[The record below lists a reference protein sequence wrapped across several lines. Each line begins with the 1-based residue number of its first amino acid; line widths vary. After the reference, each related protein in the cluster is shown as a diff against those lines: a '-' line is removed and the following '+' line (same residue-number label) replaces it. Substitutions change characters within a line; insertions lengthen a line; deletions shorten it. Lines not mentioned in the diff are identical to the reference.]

1 MKNRSTNPTLGSAFK
16 GMKRTANF
24 LFTFFLILFSIDG
37 FSQIRVANPSDAGIS
52 LVGNSTYTVR
62 WAKGGTTFSRV
73 RIKLSVDGGV
83 TFPYLLVNN
92 TPNTATDTSENI
104 TVPGVITN
112 QARIR
117 ITNQADSTVGDVSD
131 NNFEITGYCWPW
143 GVSCT
148 NNFIQNFTVNTLN
161 NSSTC
166 STRGYVSYTPT
177 GTRTTNLYTGSKVPF
192 TLKTSK
198 TNIDMGVAIW
208 CDFNGDK
215 DFSDAGEFLYASSS
229 LDTTHR
235 DSISIPSD
243 VTAGLKVLRVRTV
256 RATLLSS
263 SDYCE
268 FYNTGG
274 EIEDYQITVVSLP
287 GSGPIVVRTP
297 NATGITL
304 DNNTSYA
311 VRWSK
316 GGTLYDKVKIKF
328 SEDGGATFPYTLI
341 SNSNNLVSDTAE
353 NITVPGII
361 TTTARIRIE
370 NQNDSTDGDISDN
383 NFTVRGYCW
392 PWNTICTG
400 NFIQNF
406 SVNSLNSTSTC
417 SARGYVNYNTS
428 RTTTL
433 YSGESYTFSLKTSKT
448 NTDMG
453 VGIWCDFN
461 GDFDFDD
468 AGEFLYG
475 SPTLDTAFSGTF
487 SIPSGLT
494 FANRRLRIRTVRG
507 NLLGASNYCT
517 FYNTG
522 GEIEDYTV
530 SIDQIIGAGPLV
542 VRNPSAA
549 GLTLTS
555 NGSYTARWSKE
566 GTTYDK
572 VKIKFSEDGG
582 ITFPY
587 LLVNNTPNTST
598 DTSEAF
604 TVPGIITTQGRIQ
617 ITNQSDST
625 IGDISDNDFTIAGYC
640 WPWNTSCSNNF
651 IRSVAVNTLNST
663 STCSTRGYVN
673 NAATGTR
680 TTTLYQGLSYPIT
693 IKTSKTNN
701 MGVAVWCDF
710 NSDFDFDD
718 AGEFLFTGSSL
729 DTTFNGTIS
738 IPADAPLGTRRF
750 RVRTVNNQLLTSTDY
765 CAFYNS
771 GSEIEDYTVTIDEVT
786 GIGPLKITTP
796 NTAGLSLATNS
807 TYAVRWTKGNSTYD
821 RVRIKFSADGG
832 ATFPYLLVNNTPNL
846 SSDTAENI
854 IVPGI
859 ITTQGRIRVSNQN
872 DSTVSDMSD
881 NNFTITGY
889 CWPWSMSCS
898 NSFLRK
904 ITLNTLSTT
913 NTCAT
918 RAYSSAAASGANT
931 TTLYTGQSYPFTVK
945 TSKTSLTQGVAIWCD
960 YNNDLD
966 FDDAGE
972 LLYTSSSLDT
982 SFTGSITIPEDI
994 SVGTKRLRI
1003 RTVNNQLL
1011 DSTQSCTFFN
1021 TGGEIEDF
1029 TITIDVIPGVGP
1041 LVVRTPTAAGIS
1053 LATNANY
1060 TVRWAK
1066 GATTFPTA
1074 KVKLSVDGGLTYPY
1088 TLAENVSN
1096 ASIENSTSILV
1107 PGIITTQAKIR
1118 VSDQNDST
1126 NNDISDNN
1134 FAITGYCWPWGMS
1147 CTNNSINAFTLNTLS
1162 RNSGCATTRGYTVIA
1177 ATGINTTTMQ
1187 RGLTYP
1193 FTINTS
1199 TASSSMAVGIWC
1211 DFNNDLDFDD
1221 SGEFLYGSPSFGTSF
1236 SGNIT
1241 IPGNTA
1247 TGQRRLRVRTVRGTL
1262 LTASNACT
1270 FFNTGGEIEDYTI
1283 TIDQPTIVITSPLTE
1298 ICPGTN
1304 ISVAFTTTGTFLSGN
1319 YFQVQLSNSSGVFGA
1334 GTSALANGAASPITC
1349 HVGIGTAAGTY
1360 RLRVVAA
1367 TPAPALFGTNSDYF
1381 NIRSKPSTPTSTNG
1395 SRCGTGTVTLSAAG
1409 CSTIEWYNAS
1419 TKGTLV
1425 GTGASFV
1432 TPSISSTT
1440 NYFATC
1446 IDAQGCQSLRK
1457 QTSAT
1462 VNPVPTITSFNPTS
1476 GSVGFTNVVI
1486 SGTAFSVVDS
1496 VVFSG
1501 NAKAQIISK
1510 TSTSITV
1517 RTPVNAASGTIRVY
1531 TPCGMTTSSGSFT
1544 AVVPNIA
1551 TPVISLTSGT
1561 YPSSTTT
1568 TLSCATAGADIYYT
1582 LNGVTPDPN
1591 NPVTLLYTGDP
1602 IFIGVGLTLKAIGYK
1617 QGWTTS
1623 GIATATYTITTPTI
1637 VATPVILPASGTYT
1651 GGQVLTITCSTPQS
1665 SIYFT
1670 LNGQEP
1676 IMDGNTP
1683 IRYLGPITVAENVS
1697 VKAIGVR
1704 DGWSSS
1710 PAAWSELFISGA
1722 STLSACTFDPAP
1734 GAYSGAQSVTI
1745 NNADPSAQ
1753 IYYTTDGTD
1762 PYRYLPLAKPYA
1774 GPVAINSSL
1783 TLKASAYRDGF
1794 GDSPRTVGDYTIGA
1808 VRMAVDNSK
1817 PAYYTEPSGPVYST
1831 GNNPSPLFPASNND
1845 MMVSLYPNPTN
1856 GILFIDFGARK
1867 ENMKITIL
1875 NVMGQVVNVVETEGA
1890 SFGAALNLS
1899 ENKPGVYIVRISDSN
1914 GNQVEK
1920 KVVLQ

>member
-1 MKNRSTNPTLGSAFK
+1 MKKRSTKPTFVTTFQRIKQTTRILFAFS
-16 GMKRTANF
+16 
-24 LFTFFLILFSIDG
+24 LILFSIDG
-37 FSQIRVANPSDAGIS
+37 FSQIRVINPSDAGIS
-52 LVGNSTYTVR
+52 LAGNSTYTIR

-73 RIKLSVDGGV
+73 KIKLSVDGGV

-92 TPNTATDTSENI
+92 TPNTATDSSENI
-104 TVPGVITN
+104 TVPGLITN

-117 ITNQADSTVGDVSD
+117 ITNQSDSTVGDVSD

-143 GVSCT
+143 SVSCT
-148 NNFIQNFTVNTLN
+148 NNFIQNFTVNSLN

-166 STRGYVSYTPT
+166 SARGYVSYTPS
-177 GTRTTNLYTGSKVPF
+177 GTRTTNLYTSSKVPF

-198 TNIDMGVAIW
+198 TNINMGVAIW
-208 CDFNGDK
+208 CDFNEDK
-215 DFSDAGEFLYASSS
+215 DFSDAGEFLYASSV

-235 DSISIPSD
+235 DSITIPSD

-263 SDYCE
+263 GDYCT

-274 EIEDYQITVVSLP
+274 EIEDYQVTISSLP
-287 GSGPIVVRTP
+287 GSGPILLRTP
-297 NATGITL
+297 SAAGITL

-316 GGTLYDKVKIKF
+316 GGTTYDKVKIKF
-328 SEDGGATFPYTLI
+328 SEDGGATFPYTLVN
-341 SNSNNLVSDTAE
+341 NSNNLVTDTAE
-353 NITVPGII
+353 SITVPGII

-370 NQNDSTDGDISDN
+370 NQNDSTVGDISDN
-383 NFTVRGYCW
+383 NFTIRGYCW
-392 PWNTICTG
+392 PWNTSCT
-400 NFIQNF
+400 NNYIQNF
-406 SVNSLNSTSTC
+406 TVNTINSNSTC

-433 YSGESYTFSLKTSKT
+433 YSGQSYPFTVKTSKV
-448 NTDMG
+448 NIDMG

-475 SPTLDTAFSGTF
+475 SPSLDTTFSGTI
-487 SIPSGLT
+487 SIPSGMT

-507 NLLGASNYCT
+507 NLLGASDYCT
-517 FYNTG
+517 FFNTG

-530 SIDQIIGAGPLV
+530 SIDEIIGAGPLV
-542 VRNPSAA
+542 VRTPSDA

-555 NGSYTARWSKE
+555 NSSYTAKWSKA

-572 VKIKFSEDGG
+572 VKIKFSDDGG
-582 ITFPY
+582 VTFPY
-587 LLVNNTPNTST
+587 LLVNNTPNTSA
-598 DTSEAF
+598 DTTE
-604 TVPGIITTQGRIQ
+604 TIVVPGIITSQGRIQ

-625 IGDISDNDFTIAGYC
+625 IGDVSDNDFTITGYC
-640 WPWNTSCSNNF
+640 WPWNTSCSNNY
-651 IRSVAVNTLNST
+651 IRSVVVNTLNNT

-673 NAATGTR
+673 NAATGTK
-680 TTTLYQGLSYPIT
+680 TTTLYKGESYPIT

-710 NSDFDFDD
+710 NNDLDFED
-718 AGEFLFTGSSL
+718 AGEFLYASSSM
-729 DTTFNGTIS
+729 DTTFNGTID

-750 RVRTVNNQLLTSTDY
+750 RVRTINNMLLTSTDY
-765 CAFYNS
+765 CAFYNT
-771 GSEIEDYTVTIDEVT
+771 GSEIEDYTITIDEVT
-786 GIGPLKITTP
+786 GIGPLTITAPTA
-796 NTAGLSLATNS
+796 AGLSLATNS
-807 TYAVRWTKGNSTYD
+807 TYTVRWIKGNSTYD
-821 RVRIKFSADGG
+821 KVKIKFSADGG
-832 ATFPYLLVNNTPNL
+832 ATFPYLLVNNSPNL
-846 SSDTAENI
+846 SSDTSENI
-854 IVPGI
+854 TIPGI

-898 NSFLRK
+898 NSYLRK

-918 RAYSSAAASGANT
+918 RAYSSAAASGSNT

-945 TSKTSLTQGVAIWCD
+945 TSKTSLTQGLAIWCD

-982 SFTGSITIPEDI
+982 SFTGSITIPEDV
-994 SVGTKRLRI
+994 SVGTKRLRV

-1011 DSTQSCTFFN
+1011 DATQSCTFFN
-1021 TGGEIEDF
+1021 TGGEIEDY

-1053 LATNANY
+1053 LASNSSY

-1074 KVKLSVDGGLTYPY
+1074 KVKLSVDGGSTFPY

-1096 ASIENSTSILV
+1096 ASTENSTSIVV

-1118 VSDQNDST
+1118 VSDQSDST
-1126 NNDISDNN
+1126 NNDVSDNN
-1134 FAITGYCWPWGMS
+1134 FTITGYCWPWGMT
-1147 CTNNSINAFTLNTLS
+1147 CTNNSINSFTMNTLS
-1162 RNSGCATTRGYTVIA
+1162 RSSGCGTSRGYTVVA
-1177 ATGINTTTMQ
+1177 ATGSNTSTMQ

-1211 DFNNDLDFDD
+1211 DFNNDQDFDD

-1247 TGQRRLRVRTVRGTL
+1247 TGQRRLRVRTVRGSL
-1262 LTASNACT
+1262 LTAADACT
-1270 FFNTGGEIEDYTI
+1270 FFSNGGEIEDYTI
-1283 TIDQPTIVITSPLTE
+1283 TIDQPTIVITSPLTD

-1304 ISVAFTTTGTFLSGN
+1304 ISVAFTTTGTFLDGN

-1334 GTSALANGAASPITC
+1334 GTSALANGASSPISC
-1349 HVGIGTAAGTY
+1349 HIGIGTAQGTY

-1381 NIRSKPSTPTSTNG
+1381 NIHSKPSAPTSTNG

-1409 CSTIEWYNAS
+1409 CSTIEWYDAS
-1419 TKGTLV
+1419 TKGNLV
-1425 GTGASFV
+1425 GTGASFE

-1440 NYFATC
+1440 SYYAAC
-1446 IDAQGCQSLRK
+1446 IDAQGCQSVRK
-1457 QTSAT
+1457 QTSAV
-1462 VNPVPTITSFNPTS
+1462 VNPLPSITSFNPTS

-1486 SGTAFSVVDS
+1486 SGTAFSNVDS

-1501 NAKAQIISK
+1501 NAKAQILSK

-1517 RTPVNAASGTIRVY
+1517 KTPLNATSGIIRVY
-1531 TPCGMTTSSGSFT
+1531 TPCGATLSSGSFST
-1544 AVVPNIA
+1544 IVPTIE
-1551 TPVISLTSGT
+1551 TPVISLASGT
-1561 YPSSTTT
+1561 YASSTST
-1568 TLSCATAGADIYYT
+1568 TLACATAGADIYYT

-1591 NPVTLLYTGDP
+1591 SPVTKLYTGDP

-1617 QGWTTS
+1617 QGWVTS

-1637 VATPVILPASGTYT
+1637 VATPVISPASGTYS
-1651 GGQVLTITCSTPQS
+1651 GGQVVSISCSTPQS

-1676 IMDGNTP
+1676 ILDGNTP
-1683 IRYLGPITVAENVS
+1683 IRYLGPITVTENVS

-1722 STLSACTFDPAP
+1722 SSLSACTFDPAP
-1734 GAYSGAQSVTI
+1734 GAYSDAQSVTI
-1745 NNADPSAQ
+1745 NNADPLAQ
-1753 IYYTTDGTD
+1753 IYYTIDGTD
-1762 PYRYLPLAKPYA
+1762 PYRYLPLAKPYT

-1794 GDSPRTVGDYTIGA
+1794 GDSPRAVGDYTIGSG
-1808 VRMAVDNSK
+1808 RMAADNSK
-1817 PAYYTEPSGPVYST
+1817 PAYHTEPAGPAYSIGNKPAPLNP
-1831 GNNPSPLFPASNND
+1831 GNNNE
-1845 MMVSLYPNPTN
+1845 MMVSLYPNPTD
-1856 GILFIDFGARK
+1856 GILFIDFGSRK

-1875 NVMGQVVNVVETEGA
+1875 NVLGQVINVVEAEGA

-1899 ENKPGVYIVRISDSN
+1899 ENKPGVYIVRIADSI